1 MVKNGESP
9 PAATQ
14 REDELLVQDVLRG
27 ESGSFDTIVRRY
39 QSIVY
44 AVSYR
49 LVRNREDALD
59 IAQEAFI
66 KAFRS
71 LHTWQP
77 TGAFKSWLLRI
88 ATNMSIDHLRRRS
101 RMPAFVERDAVG
113 QLEPDAVDE
122 RVRIKE
128 PSERASESELG
139 SAIQT
144 AVDKLPEKQRTVFIL
159 RHYEGLSLKE
169 IAEIMNC
176 TEGTIKTH
184 LFRATGKLRD
194 ELGAVRRDFMRG

>member
-1 MVKNGESP
+1 MVKNDESP
-9 PAATQ
+9 PPATQ
-14 REDELLVQDVLRG
+14 REDELLVREVLGG
-27 ESGSFDTIVRRY
+27 ESGSFDTLVRRY
-39 QSIVY
+39 QSVVY

-59 IAQEAFI
+59 IAQEVFI

-101 RMPAFVERDAVG
+101 RMPAFVERDAIG

-122 RVRIKE
+122 RARIKE

-139 SAIQT
+139 SMIQS
-144 AVDKLPEKQRTVFIL
+144 AVDKLPGRQRTIFIL

-176 TEGTIKTH
+176 TEGTVKTH

-194 ELGAVRRDFMRG
+194 ELDDVRRDFMRG

>member
-9 PAATQ
+9 QPVTG
-14 REDELLVQDVLRG
+14 REDELLVREVLRG
-27 ESGSFDTIVRRY
+27 ESGSFDTIVKRY
-39 QSIVY
+39 QSVVY
-44 AVSYR
+44 AVIYR
-49 LVRNREDALD
+49 FVRNREDALD
-59 IAQEAFI
+59 IAQEVFV
-66 KAFRS
+66 KAFRA

-77 TGAFKSWLLRI
+77 TGAFRSWLLRI

-113 QLEPDAVDE
+113 YLEPDAVDE
-122 RVRIKE
+122 GVRIKE

-139 SAIQT
+139 AVIQV
-144 AVDKLPEKQRTVFIL
+144 AVDKLPEKQRTAFIL

-169 IAEIMNC
+169 IAEIMEC

-194 ELGAVRRDFMRG
+194 ELDGVRRDFMRG

>member
-9 PAATQ
+9 PPATQ
-14 REDELLVQDVLRG
+14 REDELLVREVLRG

-59 IAQEAFI
+59 IAQEVFI

-122 RVRIKE
+122 RARIKE

-139 SAIQT
+139 SAIQV

-176 TEGTIKTH
+176 TEGTVKTH

-194 ELGAVRRDFMRG
+194 ELDAVRRDFMRR